1 MTYRPWM
8 PRLMALVGALIL
20 GGLSP
25 IPAVAQ
31 DAAKFPVELNRLEQ
45 DGPICRVY
53 LVANNPAESAIKAFK
68 LDLVFFDKNDI
79 IRNRLYVEL
88 GPLIPR
94 KTAVRLFDMPET
106 DCSVI
111 GSILVNDVVSCS
123 SADGQ
128 AMNCLARLELSSKA
142 DIPLRY

>member
-1 MTYRPWM
+1 MTYLSWV
-8 PRLMALVGALIL
+8 PRLLGLAGALIL
-20 GGLSP
+20 SGLSVTP
-25 IPAVAQ
+25 TSAK

-45 DGPICRVY
+45 DGDICRVY
-53 LVANNPAESAIKAFK
+53 LVANNPVELEIKAFK
-68 LDLVFFDKNDI
+68 LDLVFFDKSDI

-128 AMNCLARLELSSKA
+128 AMNCLSRLDLSSKA